1 MSTSSGDDPLARLQA
16 FWNARYAIDDY
27 VYGTEPNDFLVQ
39 SLPGILSNGG
49 GDPPEAASGRFPPGG
64 DADLGRPGARVGCD
78 PPDTASGR
86 FPPGGDAGLGRPGAR
101 VLCIADGEGRNSVWL
116 ARQGCRVTAVDV
128 AAEGLAKARRLAE
141 RFGVAIETRVADVA
155 TFDFGAD
162 NWDAIVSI
170 YLHLPPKVRRDVHRR
185 AFAGLKPGGVF
196 VYEAYGPE
204 QLRYKT
210 GGPPEPELLHSRDD
224 IVSDF
229 EGCEIEHAFEG
240 VRAVNEGRQHRG
252 DGYVVQVI
260 ARKRG

>member
-1 MSTSSGDDPLARLQA
+1 MSAPAGDDPLAKLQA

-39 SLPGILSNGG
+39 SLPAIFPKGG
-49 GDPPEAASGRFPPGG
+49 SDPPEAAFGR
-64 DADLGRPGARVGCD
+64 L
-78 PPDTASGR
+78 
-86 FPPGGDAGLGRPGAR
+86 PPGGDAGLGQPGAR

-128 AAEGLAKARRLAE
+128 AAEGLAKARKLAE
-141 RFGVAIETRVADVA
+141 RSGVVIETRVADVA
-155 TFDFGAD
+155 SFDFGTD
-162 NWDAIVSI
+162 RWDAIVSI
-170 YLHLPPKVRRDVHRR
+170 YLHLPPKVRRAAHRR
-185 AFAGLKPGGVF
+185 ALAGLKPGGVF

-204 QLRYKT
+204 QVRYKT
-210 GGPPEPELLHSRDD
+210 GGPGEPELLHSRDD

-229 EGCEIEHAFEG
+229 EGCAIEHAFEG

-260 ARKRG
+260 ARKRDLGSGSLGSEP